1 MAKLLTMT
9 APRAVIKKDGQT
21 IGLIKAIRA
30 TETLNRGSVRGL
42 GTIYESER
50 PVLTFQ
56 GTWNCDFIFVDLVA
70 SGIPGMDNRN
80 ITSTEIY
87 EQTKVLFEDPVDIYM
102 YKKTIREQ
110 DDNGNVT
117 GVTDSGLAVLRNC
130 YLDSMSFDITEGAV
144 SSHNQSGVYTKS
156 IIIPSSVKPG

>member
-56 GTWNCDFIFVDLVA
+56 GTWNCDFFFVDLAA

-80 ITSTEIY
+80 VTSTVIY
-87 EQTKVLFEDPVDIYM
+87 EQTKVLLEDPVDIYI
-102 YKKTIREQ
+102 YKKSVETV
-110 DDNGNVT
+110 DGNGNVT
-117 GVTDSGLAVLRNC
+117 EIQEDGLAVLRDC

-156 IIIPSSVKPG
+156 IIIPQKTK